1 MPTQQIIATVDPDDK
16 QKAALDQLDNVSAKA
31 ATMLQA
37 TCPAHIPAGTE
48 ARLDAMDK
56 RLKATATAMNEVRP
70 ALSGFY
76 ESLTDEQ
83 KARFNT
89 MPSQ

>member
-1 MPTQQIIATVDPDDK
+1 
-16 QKAALDQLDNVSAKA
+16 
-31 ATMLQA
+31 MLQA
-37 TCPAHIPAGTE
+37 TCPAQIPSSTE

-56 RLKATATAMNEVRP
+56 RLKATVTAMNDVRP
-70 ALSGFY
+70 ALTGFY
-76 ESLTDEQ
+76 DSLTDEQ